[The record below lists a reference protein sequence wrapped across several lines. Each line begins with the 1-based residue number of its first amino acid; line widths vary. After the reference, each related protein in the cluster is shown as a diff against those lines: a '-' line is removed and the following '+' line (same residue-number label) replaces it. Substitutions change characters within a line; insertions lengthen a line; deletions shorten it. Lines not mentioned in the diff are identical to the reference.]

1 MPAKLPPKSG
11 VPSREAFA
19 HRLEEARIKAGF
31 RTMRDFADAL
41 GVDEARYR
49 RWEAAETEPN
59 LSGLQAISR
68 LTGAS
73 LDALLAMSHTKTIRD
88 PYESHTLQMTDFPTY
103 PDLRGAS
110 VFITGGGSGIGAS
123 LTEGFLRQ
131 GARVAFVQRS
141 DSTAFVEEMARET
154 GNRPLFIPCDITDI
168 AALQSA
174 ISRASEAH
182 GPVTVLVNNA
192 ANDKRHK
199 TEEVDEAFWD
209 WSIAINL
216 KAYFFAIQAVV
227 PGMKAV
233 GHGSIINFS
242 SISYMM
248 GNAGYPVYTTANS
261 GINGLTRSIA
271 REFGPD
277 RIRCNALAPGWV
289 LTQKQKDLWVTP
301 EGLQAHVDRQCLKD
315 TLEPQDIVGGTLFL
329 ASSASKMM
337 TGQALVIDGG
347 VVVTG

>member
-1 MPAKLPPKSG
+1 
-11 VPSREAFA
+11 
-19 HRLEEARIKAGF
+19 
-31 RTMRDFADAL
+31 
-41 GVDEARYR
+41 
-49 RWEAAETEPN
+49 
-59 LSGLQAISR
+59 
-68 LTGAS
+68 
-73 LDALLAMSHTKTIRD
+73 
-88 PYESHTLQMTDFPTY
+88 MTDLPTY

-141 DSTAFVEEMARET
+141 DATPFVAEMEEET
-154 GNRPLFIPCDITDI
+154 GNRPLFIPCDITDT
-168 AALQSA
+168 AALRSA

-182 GPVTVLVNNA
+182 GPITVLVNNA

-199 TEEVDEAFWD
+199 TEEVDEAYWD
-209 WSIAINL
+209 WAIAINL
-216 KAYFFAIQAVV
+216 KAYFFAIQAVI
-227 PGMKAV
+227 PGMKAA
-233 GHGSIINFS
+233 GHGAIINFS

-289 LTQKQKDLWVTP
+289 FTRKQKDLWVTP

-315 TLEPQDIVGGTLFL
+315 TLEPQDVVGGCLFL